1 MFVASETPLLIDK
14 GVVIPYKILLYRALS
29 GRNSAVECQLPKLD
43 VTGSIP
49 VARSNF
55 FTFKA
60 FKWFK
65 SFNPFSES
73 TILQAG
79 FLIRKSKV
87 SLELFEVL
95 TGLKLLM
102 QSGNL
107 QKNKVSKNQFESNK
121 RRSRLWLD

>member
-1 MFVASETPLLIDK
+1 V
-14 GVVIPYKILLYRALS
+14 S

-73 TILQAG
+73 TIQAG

-87 SLELFEVL
+87 SLEVFEVL
-95 TGLKLLM
+95 NGLKLWM

-121 RRSRLWLD
+121 KRI

>member
-1 MFVASETPLLIDK
+1 MIFVLIVCLSTFVASETPLLIDK
-14 GVVIPYKILLYRALS
+14 SVVIPYKILLYRALS

-60 FKWFK
+60 FK

-73 TILQAG
+73 TIQAG

-95 TGLKLLM
+95 NGWEIVDAEWKPAE
-102 QSGNL
+102 
-107 QKNKVSKNQFESNK
+107 K
-121 RRSRLWLD
+121 

>member
-1 MFVASETPLLIDK
+1 MFVASATRLLIDK
-14 GVVIPYKILLYRALS
+14 SVVIPYKTLLCRAVS

-73 TILQAG
+73 TIQAG